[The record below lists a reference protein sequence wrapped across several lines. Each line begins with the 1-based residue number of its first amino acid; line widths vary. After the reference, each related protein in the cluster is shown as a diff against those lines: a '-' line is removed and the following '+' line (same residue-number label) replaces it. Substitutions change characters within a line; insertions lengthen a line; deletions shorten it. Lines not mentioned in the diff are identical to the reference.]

1 MLVSLSRTLV
11 KDRMLLYRHA
21 ARCPC
26 TIQIFLDFNP
36 SYACFIPITD
46 AEATQ
51 KNRNFVLPASLILH
65 DAINPSSIG
74 SKHREAIPTTA
85 TTRSDETVRS
95 CIRNIPAVP
104 SGYAFSMKQRVQQFQ
119 YFKAKRDSQLNQN
132 KLVDLFNVA
141 TVAVCE

>member
-1 MLVSLSRTLV
+1 
-11 KDRMLLYRHA
+11 MLLYRHA

-36 SYACFIPITD
+36 NYACFIPITD

-51 KNRNFVLPASLILH
+51 KNRNFVLPASLVLH

-74 SKHREAIPTTA
+74 SKNREAIPTTA

-95 CIRNIPAVP
+95 CIRNIPPVP
-104 SGYAFSMKQRVQQFQ
+104 QGYAFSMQQRVQQFQ
-119 YFKAKRDSQLNQN
+119 YFKAKQDDKFNQN
-132 KLVDLFNVA
+132 KFVDLFNVA
-141 TVAVCE
+141 IIAVCE